1 MVYTIPLMGS
11 RSAIN
16 KIADFPSPCSIHS
29 LPNNHFLMTTFSTN
43 RRNALK
49 KGLLTLG
56 SLAAL
61 PQLSEAASR
70 SINDGAFADAPLS
83 LDPELRIF
91 RSPMV
96 REHFLET
103 TRERPKITTKLS
115 SNENPYGP
123 PMSAQEA
130 VAESVKR
137 GNRYAW
143 QEMADLIDKIAKKEG
158 VTPEHIMMG
167 PGSSDLLEKTALVL
181 FMNGGNIVSAD
192 PCYMSLI
199 NVAKSV
205 GASWKAVPC
214 KADWSHDLKAMEA
227 AIDKDTKLVYIC
239 NPNNPTGSITAG
251 DELLDFCSRVS
262 EKVPVFVDEAYIEL
276 AVGANTKSMNTL
288 LAKNKNVI
296 IARTF
301 SKIMG
306 MAGIRVGY
314 MAAQPEF
321 LKQVQKITR
330 GGMGVS
336 YTSIFAA
343 SASMDDSSF
352 QDMTRTKNHEAKNYL
367 LASLD
372 KMGYKYLPSY
382 TNFVIFP
389 INIPGR
395 DFLAKMVAKE
405 IGVKAYDIQDKPWC
419 RVSIGTMDEMKLFV
433 SALQEIS

>member
-1 MVYTIPLMGS
+1 MKNF
-11 RSAIN
+11 SA
-16 KIADFPSPCSIHS
+16 
-29 LPNNHFLMTTFSTN
+29 N
-43 RRNALK
+43 RRDALK

-70 SINDGAFADAPLS
+70 RINDGAFADAPLS

-96 REHFLET
+96 REHYLDAAAP
-103 TRERPKITTKLS
+103 RPKITTKLS

-130 VAESVKR
+130 IAESAKR

-181 FMNGGNIVSAD
+181 FMDGGNIVSAD

-205 GASWKAVPC
+205 GATWKAVPC
-214 KADWSHDLKAMEA
+214 KDDWSHDLKAMEA

-239 NPNNPTGSITAG
+239 NPNNPTGSLTSG
-251 DELLDFCSRVS
+251 KELLDFCSRVS
-262 EKVPVFVDEAYIEL
+262 EKVPIFVDEAYIEL
-276 AVGANTKSMNTL
+276 AVGGDTQSMNTL
-288 LAKNKNVI
+288 LAQNKNVI

-321 LKQVQKITR
+321 LKKIQKITR

-343 SASMDDSSF
+343 NASMDDLAF
-352 QDMTRTKNHEAKNYL
+352 QDNTRKLNHEAKQYL
-367 LASLD
+367 YANLD
-372 KMGYKYLPSY
+372 RMGYKYIPSY

-389 INIPGR
+389 INMPGK
-395 DFLAKMVAKE
+395 DLLAKMTAKG
-405 IGVKAYDIQDKPWC
+405 IAVKAYDIQDKPWC
-419 RVSIGTMDEMKLFV
+419 RVSLGTLDEMKVFV
-433 SALQEIS
+433 GALQEVS